1 MPETQPTESQQTL
14 IITVNS
20 QKIAVPADFGS
31 TSDEFLD
38 ALSGWEQSREWD
50 VYRVDGPSKLDE
62 SDLCTEPMVVSE
74 GDEFVVVPRYVG
86 GA

>member
-1 MPETQPTESQQTL
+1 MTEGTETEQTL

-31 TSDEFLD
+31 TRREFLD
-38 ALSGWEQSREWD
+38 ALAGWEGDREWD

-62 SDLCTEPMVVSE
+62 SDRCTEPMVVSE

-86 GA
+86 VA